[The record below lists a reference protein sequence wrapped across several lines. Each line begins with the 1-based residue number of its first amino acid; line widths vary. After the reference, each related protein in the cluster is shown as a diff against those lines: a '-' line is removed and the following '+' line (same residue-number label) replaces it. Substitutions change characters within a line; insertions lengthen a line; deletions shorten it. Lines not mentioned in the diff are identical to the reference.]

1 MAGFYFCLAIRN
13 PTLTNQ
19 IPVKRLLNF
28 IFAVLI
34 FSLEVVC
41 PVWAQ
46 PASGEITCI
55 VEDDTGPYPGVVV
68 RVKGTDDVTITDLDG
83 KAVIRGKSAPV
94 TLVVTMMGYKTQE
107 LVAEPGQTVR
117 VSLQEDRQQLDEV
130 VVIGYGTAKRK
141 DYTGSVASVRL
152 ENSPVALAVNSNAL
166 ESLKGNVA
174 GLDIGATNS
183 AGGQPSVQ
191 VRGQKSIS
199 GSSAPLIVLDGLI
212 FMGGLNDINPADIA
226 SIDILKDASSAA
238 TYGSRSANGVLV
250 VTTKKGTTRKPTISF
265 NASCAVSTWGNKPR
279 MKSGQDYV
287 DAIMARNNL
296 TDLSWMSEQE
306 YYNYQNGQ
314 TTDWLDYSTR
324 VGTKQD
330 YQASIG
336 GASEK
341 INYYFSTSWSDN
353 KGIVKGDDFTRFNLL
368 GKFNTEITP
377 WLNVSADAAFTRQDY
392 SGIEANILTAYYLS
406 PYGAPYRYGS
416 TELEK
421 YPVTSSDGFQNPL
434 WQSDESLRQQT
445 DIRENYRLQS
455 SALLKCPWVEGLTLR
470 LNYSYTD
477 TQKKTSDFRHEGY
490 FVQEG
495 RYDDE
500 SRYSTAKMKN
510 LLASATGT
518 RKNEVTRSRLFD
530 AILNY
535 SHEFGRHDVD
545 ATLVAT
551 RDRSTYD
558 AESMSGTD
566 FSGNGNTILGI
577 HALNKAEVHGVWE
590 DGVET
595 ANIGY
600 LARLLYNYDGRYSF
614 TGSVRRDGASVFGAH
629 KRWGNFWS
637 LGVAWTPSR
646 ERFWGPGL
654 KKVLTDFKLK
664 ASGGVNGNQTLA
676 AFSTLSKVISGRNG
690 GIRYEFTGS
699 EIGYG
704 IAISS
709 MGNADLGWEST
720 TAYNTGFESSWFE
733 GRIDWDLDVYY
744 SQTRDQIFT
753 RTIPVMTGFESVKST
768 MGQVDNVGIEST
780 IHSVN
785 LRSADF
791 TWSSGLT
798 FWLNRNKL
806 VHLYGEDL
814 DGDGREDDDIS
825 NNLFIG
831 KSLGA
836 IFGYVQDGIVQ
847 TSDHDYIGVY
857 GGVPGSPK
865 YVDMNGDDM
874 ISAADRTILGYGS
887 PNFRLNFSNVFTYKQ
902 WELYMMWAGTFG
914 GAHRYLRSNA
924 NAFRVS
930 NVTGYAT
937 ANLIDIP
944 WWTPERP
951 SGIYPSATFSTDG
964 RYLALQDRTFV
975 RLQDVSLSYTLKR
988 SLLERLHI
996 AYLKF
1001 FLSGKNLLTF
1011 TRWVG
1016 DDPETGSSVLSSTL
1030 PVAKSVTAGV
1040 NFSF

>member
-1 MAGFYFCLAIRN
+1 MIRMQVK
-13 PTLTNQ
+13 PLFRI
-19 IPVKRLLNF
+19 IPVALLLLLQPLF
-28 IFAVLI
+28 PAAAQGGGESVTC
-34 FSLEVVC
+34 VVSDPSG
-41 PVWAQ
+41 PV
-46 PASGEITCI
+46 
-55 VEDDTGPYPGVVV
+55 PGVVV
-68 RVKGTDDVTITDLDG
+68 RIKGSDFASMTDLDG
-83 KAVIRGKSAPV
+83 VAVIRGVKSAV
-94 TLVVTMMGYKTQE
+94 TLVVTMMGFRTEEVQ
-107 LVAEPGQTVR
+107 ASPGQTVS
-117 VSLQEDRQQLDEV
+117 VSLQEDSELLDEV

-174 GLDIGATNS
+174 GLDIGATNT

-226 SIDILKDASSAA
+226 SVDILKDASSAA
-238 TYGSRSANGVLV
+238 TYGSRSANGVIV

-265 NASCAVSTWGNKPR
+265 NSSCSVATWANKPR
-279 MKSGQDYV
+279 MKTGQAYV

-306 YYNYQNGQ
+306 YYNYQNNI
-314 TTDWLDYSTR
+314 TTDWLDFSTR
-324 VGTKQD
+324 LGSKQD
-330 YQASIG
+330 YQASIS
-336 GASEK
+336 GAGEK
-341 INYYFSTSWSDN
+341 INYYFSTAWTDS
-353 KGIVKGDDFTRFNLL
+353 KGIVKGDDFTRFNLM
-368 GKFNTEITP
+368 GKVNTDITS
-377 WLNVSADAAFTRQDY
+377 WLNVSFDAAFVRQDY

-406 PYGAPYRYGS
+406 PYGTPYRYGS

-421 YPVTSSDGFQNPL
+421 YPVTQSDGYQNPL
-434 WQSDESLRQQT
+434 WQSDESLREHS
-445 DIRENYRLQS
+445 DIRENYRLQT
-455 SALLKCPWVEGLTLR
+455 SALVRCPWVDGLTLR

-490 FVQEG
+490 FVKEG
-495 RYDDE
+495 KYDDE
-500 SRYSTAKMKN
+500 TRYSTETLKN

-535 SHEFGRHDVD
+535 SHAFGPHDVD

-558 AESMSGTD
+558 AESLTGSNY
-566 FSGNGNTILGI
+566 SGNGNTILGI
-577 HALNKAEVHGVWE
+577 NGLSKAEVHTIWQ

-600 LARLLYNYDGRYSF
+600 LARVLYNYDGRYSF
-614 TGSVRRDGASVFGAH
+614 TGSVRRDGASVFGANR
-629 KRWGNFWS
+629 RWGNFWS
-637 LGVAWTPSR
+637 LGLAWTPSK
-646 ERFWGPGL
+646 EAFWGPGL
-654 KKVLTDFKLK
+654 KRILTDFKVK

-676 AFSTLSKVISGRNG
+676 AFSTLSKVVSGQNG
-690 GIRYEFTGS
+690 GIRYEFDDS
-699 EIGYG
+699 VIQYG

-709 MGNADLGWEST
+709 MGNADLGWEAT
-720 TAYNTGFESSWFE
+720 TAYNAGFESTWFE
-733 GRIDWDLDVYY
+733 GRIDWDVDAYY

-780 IHSVN
+780 IRSVN
-785 LRSADF
+785 VRTPDF
-791 TWSSGLT
+791 QWTSGMT

-814 DGDGREDDDIS
+814 NGDGREDDDIS

-836 IFGYVQDGIVQ
+836 IYSYIQDGIVQ
-847 TSDHDYIGVY
+847 TTDHDYIGVY
-857 GGVPGSPK
+857 GGVPGYPK
-865 YVDMNGDDM
+865 YVDLNGDDQ
-874 ISAADRTILGYGS
+874 ITADDRAILGYTS
-887 PNFRLNFSNVFTYKQ
+887 PNFRVNISNTLSYKQ
-902 WELYMMWAGTFG
+902 FELYMMWAGVFG

-924 NAFRVS
+924 SAFRVS
-930 NVTGYAT
+930 NTTGYPT

-944 WWTPERP
+944 WWTEDRP
-951 SGIYPSATFSTDG
+951 SEIYPAASFSTDG
-964 RYLALQDRTFV
+964 RYQALQDRTFV
-975 RLQDVSLSYTLKR
+975 RLQDITLSYTLKR
-988 SLLERLHI
+988 SLLERWGLI
-996 AYLKF
+996 NLKF
-1001 FLSGKNLLTF
+1001 FVSGKNLLTF

-1016 DDPETGSSVLSSTL
+1016 DDPETGSTVLSSTL
-1030 PVAKSVTAGV
+1030 PVSRSVTAGV
-1040 NFSF
+1040 NLSF